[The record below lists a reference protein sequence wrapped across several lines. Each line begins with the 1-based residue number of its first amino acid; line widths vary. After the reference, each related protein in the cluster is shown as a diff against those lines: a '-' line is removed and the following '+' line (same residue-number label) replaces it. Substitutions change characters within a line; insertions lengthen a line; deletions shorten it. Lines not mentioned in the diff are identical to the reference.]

1 MHACVILAFKCNATL
16 KRTGV
21 YKNCERR
28 WKAFESWSN
37 CSLNVKYS
45 TVLVFA
51 YSIARYIQSSAHAT
65 VMDVVYRISF
75 RRYIL
80 YSKSCK
86 LNYKSIW
93 KEKKD
98 LEMCWNI
105 NRNTER
111 WNCTIYVYCALLF
124 SLCYI
129 LRLTSCMRK
138 NNTVHKYSTVN
149 DM

>member
-21 YKNCERR
+21 HKYCERR

-37 CSLNVKYS
+37 CSPNVKYS
-45 TVLVFA
+45 IGICVHPVFCSCDCYGRCVQNFLQTLYTVQQKMK
-51 YSIARYIQSSAHAT
+51 I
-65 VMDVVYRISF
+65 
-75 RRYIL
+75 
-80 YSKSCK
+80 K
-86 LNYKSIW
+86 LQQHLKR
-93 KEKKD
+93 KKKD
-98 LEMCWNI
+98 LEMCWII

-111 WNCTIYVYCALLF
+111 WNCTIYVYCTLLF

-138 NNTVHKYSTVN
+138 NNTVQKYSSVN